1 MPCGGCAKRRQML
14 LDVWHRVSGKSVML
28 NGDRV
33 AQARA
38 EAEAE
43 KHRQSLRQSLRPS
56 KPEEQLIGRRRQWR
70 SL

>member
-1 MPCGGCAKRRQML
+1 MPCGGCEKRRQML

-38 EAEAE
+38 EAEAA
-43 KHRQSLRQSLRPS
+43 KYRQALRSP
-56 KPEEQLIGRRRQWR
+56 KPEERFMGRRRNWR
-70 SL
+70 SF